1 MMCDFAPAEFC
12 SLLDSAPDPIVVVD
26 DSGRVAFVNAPA
38 EALFGYPRNEVCG
51 RPAAL
56 LVPDWTRA
64 EHADDGSGP
73 TGFRKDGT
81 GFPLRIGRSRA
92 RLDDRFVVL
101 TIDAPRPDAAPP
113 AGGDPFGEAFDATDV
128 PTALTD
134 AGDRFVRVN
143 AAFTRTFGY
152 PQAEVLGMPTT
163 EITHPDDRH
172 VRDRD
177 AVPRADGAGPS
188 VQAEKRY
195 IHRDGHVFSGHVT
208 VFPVR
213 AAGGQPQ
220 AYLSQFRDRATLNL
234 AEDEAR
240 HRAAR
245 FRAFF
250 EATTAGMVEVAPDGR
265 FLAANGAFCRMIGYT
280 FPELSAMTAAD
291 VLFPE
296 DRDRVLAQLGDVIA
310 GRVTAYE
317 ADRRYRR
324 KNGTALWV
332 RVSVVA
338 QDAAER
344 PSGVSA
350 VLVDV
355 TEQKRLEEQFR
366 HAQRVEAVGLRAS
379 GIAHDFNN
387 LLTVINGCAEIL
399 LDGFPNA
406 GPTRDLVQ
414 ELTTACRR
422 ATGLTA
428 QLLAFSRNT
437 TFEPR
442 VLNLNE
448 VISQSVRIL
457 HRLLGPDIELVTDLA
472 ADLNGVRADPTQM
485 EQVLLNLAINAK
497 DAMPRGGRLRIETR
511 DVRLTEAD
519 GAACPDLPPG
529 DYVRLT
535 VSDTGTGMTDE
546 VKARAFEPF
555 FTTKEVGKGTG
566 LGLAVVHGA
575 VTQSGGRVNV
585 SSEPGTGTTFDIV
598 LPAAGA
604 RVPNAD
610 TDRVVV

>member
-12 SLLDSAPDPIVVVD
+12 SLLDSAPDPIVIVD
-26 DSGRVAFVNAPA
+26 ESGRVALVNAPA
-38 EALFGYPRNEVCG
+38 EALFGYPRTEVCG
-51 RPAAL
+51 QPAEV
-56 LVPDWTRA
+56 LVPDWAR
-64 EHADDGSGP
+64 ADDGAAA
-73 TGFRKDGT
+73 TGHRKDGT
-81 GFPLRIGRSRA
+81 AFPLRFDRSRA
-92 RLDDRFVVL
+92 RLDDRFVLL
-101 TIDAPRPDAAPP
+101 TVTAPAPP
-113 AGGDPFGEAFDATDV
+113 AGDDPFGEMFETTAV

-134 AGDRFVRVN
+134 GADRFVRVN
-143 AAFTRTFGY
+143 AAFTQTFGY
-152 PQAEVLGMPTT
+152 SQAEVLGMPTT

-177 AVPRADGAGPS
+177 AAPPPDETGAFAH
-188 VQAEKRY
+188 AEKRY
-195 IHRDGHVFSGHVT
+195 VHRDGHVFSGHTT

-213 AAGGQPQ
+213 AAGGLPQ
-220 AYLSQFRDRATLNL
+220 TYLSQFRDLTALNR

-245 FRAFF
+245 FRALF
-250 EATTAGMVEVAPDGR
+250 ETTTAGMVEVAPDGR

-280 FPELSAMTAAD
+280 VAELSALTAAD

-310 GRVTAYE
+310 GRVPSYE

-324 KNGTALWV
+324 KNGSALWV

-338 QDAAER
+338 QEDER
-344 PSGVSA
+344 PAGVSA

-399 LDGFPNA
+399 LLDFPSA
-406 GPTRDLVQ
+406 GRTHDLVQ
-414 ELTTACRR
+414 ELAAACRR

-497 DAMPRGGRLRIETR
+497 DAMPHGGRLRIETR
-511 DVRLTEAD
+511 GLRRTEAD
-519 GAACPDLPPG
+519 GAAPPDLPPG
-529 DYVRLT
+529 DYVRLL
-535 VSDTGTGMTDE
+535 VSDTGTGMTAE

-555 FTTKEVGKGTG
+555 FTTKDVGKGTG

-575 VTQSGGRVNV
+575 VTQSGGRVDV
-585 SSEPGTGTTFDIV
+585 SSEPGAGTTFDIV
-598 LPAAGA
+598 LPAAGT
-604 RVPNAD
+604 RVPSAGAGRSL
-610 TDRVVV
+610 T